1 MEVETIF
8 LIDLFFADQPTRINK
23 MNKKTRILVIS
34 NYRNKVTSRPEAEI
48 FVRLAKE
55 NKVEI
60 TVMTVGESF
69 YAQQLREAGARVID
83 FLPSKKFD
91 KQEIAFIR
99 EELVKG
105 QYDILH
111 LFYSAAIIN
120 GLRAAKDVPVKVI
133 VYRGLTGN
141 VHWYDPTLYFKV
153 LSPRVDK
160 IWCNSL
166 SVKEQIDEQ
175 LFVDKNKTIVI
186 TKGHDKAWYEGIEKA
201 DLSGFGIQA
210 EDFVAVTVANDRKM
224 KGLKYLLK
232 AIEMLDRDVHLKLVI
247 LGGDDKFK
255 EKYMKRIHRN
265 ADKVIFTGYRL
276 DNLQIV
282 SASDACVSS
291 SIKGESFQKSVAEA
305 MHLGICPI
313 ITDIP
318 GNKGMVEDKKSGL
331 IIPKKN
337 AEAIK
342 DALMHLFSDKHLCK
356 EYGINAR
363 AHITQNFDIQET
375 VKKVMAMYE
384 DLLAT

>member
-1 MEVETIF
+1 M
-8 LIDLFFADQPTRINK
+8 
-23 MNKKTRILVIS
+23 TRILVIS

-48 FVRLAKE
+48 FVRLANEK
-55 NKVEI
+55 KVEV
-60 TVMTVGESF
+60 TVMTVADSF
-69 YAQQLREAGARVID
+69 YGQQLREAGARVID
-83 FLPSKKFD
+83 FLPFKKFD
-91 KQEIAFIR
+91 KEEIAFIH

-120 GLRAAKDVPVKVI
+120 GLRAAKDMPVKVI

-166 SVKEQIDEQ
+166 SVKEQIDAQ
-175 LFVDKNKTIVI
+175 WFVDKNKTVVI
-186 TKGHDKAWYEGIEKA
+186 TKGHDKTWYEGVEKA

-232 AIEMLDRDVHLKLVI
+232 AIEMIDPDVGIKLI
-247 LGGDDKFK
+247 IIGGDDTFR
-255 EKYMKRIHRN
+255 EKYTKRIHRN
-265 ADKVIFTGYRL
+265 RDKIIFTGHRF

-282 SASDACVSS
+282 KACNVSISS

-305 MHLGICPI
+305 MHLGICPV

-318 GNKGMVEDKKSGL
+318 GNKGMVEEKKSGL

-337 AEAIK
+337 ARAIK
-342 DALMHLFSDKHLCK
+342 DALMYLYSNKHLCE
-356 EYGINAR
+356 EYGNNAR
-363 AHITQNFDIQET
+363 EHITQNFDIQET
-375 VKKVMAMYE
+375 VKKVMAMYD

>member
-1 MEVETIF
+1 M
-8 LIDLFFADQPTRINK
+8 
-23 MNKKTRILVIS
+23 TRILVIS
-34 NYRNKVTSRPEAEI
+34 NYRNTVTSRPEAEI
-48 FVRLAKE
+48 FVRLAREYKLD
-55 NKVEI
+55 I
-60 TVMTVGESF
+60 TVMTVGDSF
-69 YAQQLREAGARVID
+69 YAQQLRDAGARVID

-99 EELVKG
+99 QELINV

-141 VHWYDPTLYFKV
+141 IHWYDPSLYFKV

-175 LFVDKNKTIVI
+175 LFVDKNKTVVI

-201 DLSGFGIQA
+201 DLSVFGIGD
-210 EDFVAVTVANDRKM
+210 EDFVVTTLANDRKM
-224 KGLKYLLK
+224 KGLKFLFK
-232 AIEMLDRDVHLKLVI
+232 AIEMLDAKTNI
-247 LGGDDKFK
+247 KFIIMGGDNKFRD
-255 EKYMKRIHRN
+255 KYMKRLHDN
-265 ADKVIFTGYRL
+265 KDKVIFTGYRF

-282 SASDACVSS
+282 SASNVCLST

-305 MHLGICPI
+305 MHLGICPV

-318 GNKGMVEDKKSGL
+318 GNRGMVENKKSGL
-331 IIPKKN
+331 IIPMKN
-337 AEAIK
+337 ADAIK
-342 DALMHLFSDKHLCK
+342 DVLMHLYSNKHLCT
-356 EYGINAR
+356 EYGKNAR
-363 AHITQNFDIQET
+363 EHITSNFDIQET
-375 VKKVMAMYE
+375 VKKVMKMYE
-384 DLLAT
+384 DLLAKKRDDAVYT